1 MRSTQWQRGLILSII
16 TGVSLLGPTSVV
28 QSLPPPDDPPEEIL
42 RTEII
47 TEARSPIDGRPL
59 TPAEYAELQAT
70 LEAGSDQPSRV
81 DPKLQE
87 IIVLLRLRRTI
98 RTFFPFLL
106 R

>member
-1 MRSTQWQRGLILSII
+1 MRWTQWQRGFVLSII
-16 TGVSLLGPTSVV
+16 TGVGLLNPISAV

-59 TPAEYAELQAT
+59 TPAEYAELQAA
-70 LEAGSDQPSRV
+70 LEAGPEQFSRV